1 MARYHDRTFTGH
13 CGRLGETLKLK
24 LLAEPQNRWN
34 FLIRGFKTENP
45 PAEVAD
51 GFVEDRPLRTVS
63 TDQQISGNNL
73 EPRSRRLFQ

>member
-1 MARYHDRTFTGH
+1 M
-13 CGRLGETLKLK
+13 KLK
-24 LLAEPQNRWN
+24 LLAEPQNRRN

-73 EPRSRRLFQ
+73 EAVDYFSDVSSAETSGVGGKSLTLKKST